1 MQDTE
6 SLTTLVRLALACVLA
21 TAALA
26 KWRAPQGLERAVRRI
41 RVPQH
46 LAGAVVTVL
55 PWVELCTAFLL
66 LWRATAW
73 FAALAAA
80 VQLTVYTTVVVCP
93 VVVRGDGPVPDCG
106 CFGREW
112 HTAKGTAGSAVGH
125 LLQNLLLMMLTV
137 LVLARG
143 PRGTGPDVGTWF
155 SALGPART
163 GAIAAACLAAALL
176 NRRLHLRHHNLSELP
191 APHKPPAPAPSLRAT
206 QRAPALTVGMATY
219 GEFDSLYF
227 TLQSLRMYQD
237 MTDTEVLVVDN
248 YGCPDTR
255 SLVHD
260 GGWGRYILLADT
272 VGTAAPRDLIFR
284 EAAGAAV
291 LCCDSHVLFEP
302 GVIARLKD
310 HYARHQTC
318 QDLLQGPM
326 IDADGTVLA
335 THQENHWSGTY
346 LGSWARDPRG
356 TDPGHAPFDI
366 PSGGLGAFSCHRS
379 AWPGFNP
386 RFRGYGGEEGYLHEK
401 FRRAGGRTLCVPW
414 LRWHHRFARPSGVP
428 YPLRTEDIFRNYLI
442 GHTELGWAD
451 SELRERFSAW
461 LTPETMTAI
470 SDEVLTPAVP
480 AEEVAD

>member
-6 SLTTLVRLALACVLA
+6 SLTTLIRLALACVFA
-21 TAALA
+21 VAAFR
-26 KWRAPQGLERAVRRI
+26 KWRNPQALERTVRRI
-41 RVPQH
+41 GVSPH

-80 VQLTVYTTVVVCP
+80 VQLIVFTAVVVCP
-93 VVVRGDGPVPDCG
+93 VVVHGDGPVPDCG
-106 CFGREW
+106 CFGNERRTGEA
-112 HTAKGTAGSAVGH
+112 TTDSAVGH
-125 LLQNLLLMMLTV
+125 LFQNLLLMTLTV
-137 LVLARG
+137 LVLTRG
-143 PRGTGPDVGTWF
+143 PRGTGPDAGTWL
-155 SALGPART
+155 SAVGPVRT
-163 GAIAAACLAAALL
+163 GAAAAACLAAAV
-176 NRRLHLRHHNLSELP
+176 LRHRLRTRRRNSADPPGLYGP
-191 APHKPPAPAPSLRAT
+191 PDRAPRLRTT

-219 GEFDSLYF
+219 REFDSLYF

-237 MTDTEVLVVDN
+237 MTDIEVLVVDN

-260 GGWGRYILLADT
+260 SGWGRYIRLDST
-272 VGTAAPRDLIFR
+272 VGTAAPRDLIFH

-302 GVIARLKD
+302 GVLARLKD
-310 HYARHQTC
+310 HYAQHQSC

-326 IDADGTVLA
+326 IDADGAVLA
-335 THQENHWSGTY
+335 THQENHWRGTY

-356 TDPGHAPFDI
+356 VDPGHAPFDI
-366 PSGGLGAFSCHRS
+366 SSGGLGAFSCRRA

-386 RFRGYGGEEGYLHEK
+386 RFRGYGGEEGYIHEK

-442 GHTELGWAD
+442 GHTELGWPD
-451 SELRERFSAW
+451 GELRERFRAW
-461 LTPETMTAI
+461 LAPETMTAI
-470 SDEVLTPAVP
+470 SNEVLAPAVP
-480 AEEVAD
+480 AKEVMD